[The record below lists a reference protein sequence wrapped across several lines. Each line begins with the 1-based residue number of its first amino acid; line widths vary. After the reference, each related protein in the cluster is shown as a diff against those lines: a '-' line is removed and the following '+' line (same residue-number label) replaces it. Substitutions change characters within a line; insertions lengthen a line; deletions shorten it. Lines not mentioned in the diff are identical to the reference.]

1 MRKMKKFSVIVLG
14 IAASA
19 LFLSCAK
26 SFKGIPEVTSKMAM
40 EYGVEEADLARGRGI
55 YMAHCAS
62 CHERIHP
69 GEIDPEFW
77 RGVTPHMAAKAKL
90 SDLEQTQLLH
100 YVMAA
105 HAEVHGLD
113 PEH

>member
-1 MRKMKKFSVIVLG
+1 MKKILVIGLGFSVSG
-14 IAASA
+14 F
-19 LFLSCAK
+19 FLSCAK

-55 YMAHCAS
+55 YMAHCAT
-62 CHERIHP
+62 CHERVHP

-77 RGVTPHMAAKAKL
+77 RGVTHHMSIKAKL
-90 SDLEQTQLLH
+90 KKEEEEQLLH

>member
-1 MRKMKKFSVIVLG
+1 MKKIVTIGLG
-14 IAASA
+14 LAASG

-40 EYGVEEADLARGRGI
+40 ENGVKESDLARGRGV

-90 SDLEQTQLLH
+90 SNAEQTQLLR

-105 HAEVHGLD
+105 HAEVHGFD

>member
-1 MRKMKKFSVIVLG
+1 MVLLVFG
-14 IAASA
+14 GG
-19 LFLSCAK
+19 LFAGCAK
-26 SFKGIPEVTSKMAM
+26 SFKGIPAVTPEMAM
-40 EYGVEEADLARGRGI
+40 AYGVDQETLVSGRGV
-55 YMAHCAS
+55 YLANCVQ

-77 RGVTPHMAAKAKL
+77 RGVTPHMAVKAKI
-90 SDLEQTQLLH
+90 SEEEQQQLLH
-100 YVMAA
+100 YLMVA